1 MKILVIDDE
10 QPIRETL
17 EMYLREK
24 GYEVIIS
31 GDGEGGLDAVRRE
44 QPEIVILDIR
54 LPGMDGLEVL
64 RRIKAINHDISVI
77 MITAYQDMETIIQA
91 MKLGAYE
98 YVHKPIDVDEFE
110 ITIDKVVNN
119 RRLSSRL
126 EDLIM
131 EISEDYKVDNIVGK
145 TRVMQEIFKVI
156 GLVSESK
163 ATVLIQGES
172 GTGKELIAKAIHYN
186 SPFRK
191 EPFLP
196 INCSTLVET
205 LLESELFGHERG
217 AFTGATYRKKGKI
230 EIAQNGTIFLDEIG
244 EISPSLQVKLLRFLQ
259 EREFERVGGE
269 ERLRSSARVIAA
281 TNRDLSRLVE
291 EKRFREDLYFRLK
304 VVEIRVPPLRER
316 KADIPL
322 LVEHLLKKIN
332 MELHKKVTKV
342 PGEVMEALVHYP
354 WPGNVRELENL
365 LTRAVVLSK
374 GDVLV
379 PEYLPDLFISG
390 KTEEVIKGIKPLAQ
404 VEFEHVVKVLEF
416 THWDKGKACELL
428 GVSRPTLR
436 EKIKKYQL
444 RQCRP
449 FTHRFHP
456 NSVLLKDS
464 FN

>member
-444 RQCRP
+444 QRP
-449 FTHRFHP
+449 E
-456 NSVLLKDS
+456 LKAKAAS
-464 FN
+464 GL